1 MQELIQMKPNCHL
14 INTSRGGIINEND
27 LYNALESREIG
38 GAAID
43 VFENEPYNGN
53 LKNLEN
59 CIITS
64 HMSPMSSQARS
75 IMEIDVVREVINYK
89 KNGYLN
95 NEVPFIEYEKR
106 ENRGI

>member
-1 MQELIQMKPNCHL
+1 M
-14 INTSRGGIINEND
+14 
-27 LYNALESREIG
+27 YNALESREIG

-43 VFENEPYNGN
+43 VFENEPYRGN

-75 IMEIDVVREVINYK
+75 IMEHDVVREVINYK
-89 KNGYLN
+89 KNGYLD
-95 NEVPFIEYEKR
+95 NEVPFIEYKKR